1 MEGYAMSK
9 VIGIDLGTTNSV
21 VAVME
26 GGASVVIPNQEGSR
40 LTPSVVGFA
49 KDGEFLVGQ
58 VARRQAIT
66 NPENT
71 VFSIKRFM
79 GRRYD
84 EVLNEIKLV
93 PYKVVKAPNGDVRI
107 EIRGKQYSPPEISG
121 MIVRKLKEAAEAHL
135 GEAVTQAVITVPAYF
150 NDSQR
155 QATKDAGKIGGL
167 EVLRIINEPTAA
179 SLAYGLDKKK
189 DEQIAVYDLGG
200 GTFDISILEI
210 GQGVFEVKAT
220 NGDTHL
226 GGDDFDQRVIDWI
239 AEEFRKEHGIDLRK
253 DRMALQRLKEAAEK
267 AKIELSSTLQTDIN
281 LPFITAD
288 QSGPKHLVMPLPR
301 AKLEAL
307 VADLVERT
315 VEPCRQAMKD
325 AGVTATDIDEVVLV
339 GGQTRMPK
347 VQDQV
352 KQLFG
357 RESHKGVNP
366 DEVVAIGAAVQAA
379 VLAGDVKNVVLLDVT
394 PLSLGVETMGGVMT
408 TLIPRNTTIPTR
420 KSEIFSTAADNQT
433 AVDIHV
439 LQGERPLARDN
450 RTLGRF
456 QLVGINPAPR
466 GMPQIEVAFD
476 IDANGILNVSAKDGT
491 TGKEQQITISA
502 SSGLSKDEVER
513 MVKEAEAHAAEDARR
528 KEEIERRNQTDA
540 LVYSTERALAEHGA
554 KLSESE
560 RAAVE
565 QALSEAREALKGE
578 DAERMRRAQ
587 EGLTRI
593 SQALA
598 AAMSRQSAGDGGGE
612 PRRPG
617 EPKDGD
623 VVDAEF
629 KDVEEG
635 KP

>member
-1 MEGYAMSK
+1 
-9 VIGIDLGTTNSV
+9 
-21 VAVME
+21 
-26 GGASVVIPNQEGSR
+26 
-40 LTPSVVGFA
+40 
-49 KDGEFLVGQ
+49 
-58 VARRQAIT
+58 
-66 NPENT
+66 
-71 VFSIKRFM
+71 
-79 GRRYD
+79 
-84 EVLNEIKLV
+84 
-93 PYKVVKAPNGDVRI
+93 
-107 EIRGKQYSPPEISG
+107 
-121 MIVRKLKEAAEAHL
+121 
-135 GEAVTQAVITVPAYF
+135 
-150 NDSQR
+150 
-155 QATKDAGKIGGL
+155 
-167 EVLRIINEPTAA
+167 
-179 SLAYGLDKKK
+179 
-189 DEQIAVYDLGG
+189 
-200 GTFDISILEI
+200 
-210 GQGVFEVKAT
+210 
-220 NGDTHL
+220 
-226 GGDDFDQRVIDWI
+226 
-239 AEEFRKEHGIDLRK
+239 
-253 DRMALQRLKEAAEK
+253 
-267 AKIELSSTLQTDIN
+267 
-281 LPFITAD
+281 
-288 QSGPKHLVMPLPR
+288 MPLPR

-617 EPKDGD
+617 EPKDSD